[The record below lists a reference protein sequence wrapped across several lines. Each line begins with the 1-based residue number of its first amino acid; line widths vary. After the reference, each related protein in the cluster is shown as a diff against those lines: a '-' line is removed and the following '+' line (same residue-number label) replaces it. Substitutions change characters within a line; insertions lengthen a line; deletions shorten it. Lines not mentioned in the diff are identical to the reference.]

1 MKDRLNEAISIIPHE
16 FRDRE
21 DLESRRTE
29 VQGLHEARDVDFRWA
44 ALDAEAKSIATETG
58 ERHKFDSLGKGSVSI
73 SRRKEKEYFG
83 PRRSVLRSSA
93 RDREAAPRPPR
104 QGIIKLEDH

>member
-1 MKDRLNEAISIIPHE
+1 MKDKLNEAISIIPDE
-16 FRDRE
+16 FRDRD

-29 VQGLHEARDVDFRWA
+29 VQGLHEARDVDVRWA
-44 ALDAEAKSIATETG
+44 ALDAEAKSIATEPG

-73 SRRKEKEYFG
+73 SSRKEKEYFG
-83 PRRSVLRSSA
+83 PRSVLRSSA

-104 QGIIKLEDH
+104 QGII